1 MQKVTAGEFL
11 TPLGKRGSVYN
22 YIVTSPGQGVQKPG
36 MLDPWLTLPAA
47 RDRIAIW
54 SDAVKFD
61 LVTASR
67 DENSLRDTAVAQPVI
82 IATALLS
89 LSVLREKVDIS
100 GDGTL
105 FAGHSVGELAAGVG
119 AGYLTDE
126 AALTLAGVRGG
137 AMSSACALAAT
148 GMAAVMPTKRGGAS
162 DDEIVAKTHE
172 HGLSTANRNGCNQF
186 VVAGPLDAVE
196 HFADAPPEGMRVMKL
211 DVAGAFHTSAMDTA
225 ISPFAEAVNSCPV
238 SAPSSP
244 MIGNS
249 DGAII
254 EGPMDFKKRLIA
266 QINSVVRWDLCAA
279 TIASAAT
286 ADTVVIELAPS
297 GPLTRLAERLNAEFQ
312 TVAIR
317 EPGDVELL
325 SGEFAID

>member
-1 MQKVTAGEFL
+1 
-11 TPLGKRGSVYN
+11 
-22 YIVTSPGQGVQKPG
+22 
-36 MLDPWLTLPAA
+36 
-47 RDRIAIW
+47 
-54 SDAVKFD
+54 
-61 LVTASR
+61 
-67 DENSLRDTAVAQPVI
+67 
-82 IATALLS
+82 
-89 LSVLREKVDIS
+89 
-100 GDGTL
+100 
-105 FAGHSVGELAAGVG
+105 
-119 AGYLTDE
+119 
-126 AALTLAGVRGG
+126 
-137 AMSSACALAAT
+137 MSSACALAAT
-148 GMAAVMPTKRGGAS
+148 GMAAVMPTKKGGAS

-225 ISPFAEAVNSCPV
+225 VSPFAEAVNSCTV
-238 SAPSSP
+238 SSPSSP

-254 EGPMDFKKRLIA
+254 EGPTDFKKRLVA

-279 TIASAAT
+279 AIASAGT
-286 ADTVVIELAPS
+286 EHTVFVELAPS
-297 GPLTRLAERLNAEFQ
+297 GPLTRLAERLDAKFQ

>member
-1 MQKVTAGEFL
+1 M
-11 TPLGKRGSVYN
+11 YN

-36 MLDPWLTLPAA
+36 MLDPWLTLSTA

-82 IATALLS
+82 IAAALLS

-119 AGYLTDE
+119 AGYLSEE

-186 VVAGPLDAVE
+186 VVAGPSTLSNILPTRHLRA
-196 HFADAPPEGMRVMKL
+196 
-211 DVAGAFHTSAMDTA
+211 
-225 ISPFAEAVNSCPV
+225 
-238 SAPSSP
+238 
-244 MIGNS
+244 
-249 DGAII
+249 
-254 EGPMDFKKRLIA
+254 
-266 QINSVVRWDLCAA
+266 CA
-279 TIASAAT
+279 S
-286 ADTVVIELAPS
+286 
-297 GPLTRLAERLNAEFQ
+297 
-312 TVAIR
+312 
-317 EPGDVELL
+317 
-325 SGEFAID
+325 

>member
-1 MQKVTAGEFL
+1 M
-11 TPLGKRGSVYN
+11 YN
-22 YIVTSPGQGVQKPG
+22 YIVTSPGQGVQKAG

-47 RDRIAIW
+47 RDHIAIW

-61 LVTASR
+61 LAAASR

-82 IATALLS
+82 IAAALLS
-89 LSVLREKVDIS
+89 LNLLRETIDIS
-100 GDGTL
+100 GDRVL

-119 AGYLTDE
+119 SGYLTDE
-126 AALTLAGVRGG
+126 DALMLAGVRGG

-162 DDEIVAKTHE
+162 DEEIVAKTHE

-196 HFADAPPEGMRVMKL
+196 SFADAPPEGMRVMKL

-225 ISPFAEAVNSCPV
+225 VWPFAEAVNSCTV
-238 SAPSSP
+238 SSPSSP

-254 EGPMDFKKRLIA
+254 EGPTDFKKRLIA

-279 TIASAAT
+279 AIASAGT
-286 ADTVVIELAPS
+286 EHTVFIELAPS
-297 GPLTRLAERLNAEFQ
+297 GPLTRLAERLDAKFQ